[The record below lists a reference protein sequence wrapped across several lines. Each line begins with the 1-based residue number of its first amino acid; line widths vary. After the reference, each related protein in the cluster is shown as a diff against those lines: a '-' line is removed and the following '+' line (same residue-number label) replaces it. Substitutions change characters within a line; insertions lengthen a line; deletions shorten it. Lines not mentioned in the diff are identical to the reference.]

1 MIFYFFKM
9 ENSAGISRFVAH
21 MKEEA
26 QHTAAREA
34 DLPVIFLKT
43 WQAKN
48 LEFPLGRTCGIRLP
62 ATVDPLLAGAH
73 ELRRSV

>member
-1 MIFYFFKM
+1 M
-9 ENSAGISRFVAH
+9 ESSAGISTFVAH

-34 DLPVIFLKT
+34 DLPVIFPKT
-43 WQAKN
+43 WQAKKSW
-48 LEFPLGRTCGIRLP
+48 LPLGRTHGIHLP
-62 ATVDPLLAGAH
+62 ATVAPLLTGAH